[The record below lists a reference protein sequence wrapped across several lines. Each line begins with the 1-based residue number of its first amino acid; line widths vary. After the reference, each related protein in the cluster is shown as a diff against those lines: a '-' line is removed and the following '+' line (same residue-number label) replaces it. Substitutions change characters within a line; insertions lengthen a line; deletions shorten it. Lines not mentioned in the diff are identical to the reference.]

1 MQVRKGSTMR
11 FRGKRDAQ
19 RGVALFLTVFA
30 LLLLS
35 GIAIAM
41 LFSSDTETTISV
53 NYRDKQAAIFGALAG
68 LQEARDRI
76 HPLTGDLGP
85 GTNVPSGGL
94 NIVPTALPLSSA
106 ANVLYIINPAPGET
120 VAPWDPT
127 NKYFDNEL
135 CQETYFVANLGVTAG
150 TPGTPCPAT
159 SASVPTGSAW
169 YSWYDNSQ
177 KETNT
182 GAKGTGGAAQM
193 ETAYQLKDSGGSKI
207 PLNYKWVRIHLK
219 ADNMTPVTVGTGTG
233 KQLCWNGSHEQQI
246 SAGYHTD
253 CTPPAGGVTSITV
266 TASGSGY
273 TSVPTVSI
281 TGGSG
286 SGATATAS
294 IVELPTGI
302 TSVTLTNPGA
312 GYSSV
317 PTVTITPSDGNGSG
331 AVVNASLANT
341 VPVQSVSWSS
351 STPACYPIGTAPTVS
366 FNPAGATASAAMT
379 GNTCIRGFNAS
390 GTCSSRNVTATV
402 TASNGTGTVAF
413 SGSISA
419 GNNKKADGS
428 YTPSNPGSYTT
439 VPSMFSVASP
449 CSSVTITPTYGIQ
462 INTINVTAGGSYQA
476 GLPPAVS
483 FSGATPV
490 GGTPSATATLS
501 GGASPG
507 SVASLT
513 IPSGGSGS
521 GYTANP
527 ILTIAPPCTP
537 LSSCGGIQ
545 ATGTA
550 SINPSYGVSGIQ
562 VVNAGTGYSQSSP
575 PTVTISGGGGSGAT
589 AVASVGSGGSYQG
602 QVYLLTSLAV
612 TQSGARAMLQAET
625 AVNYNQ
631 FTLGLGGAL
640 TLIGPTPVFGTPNS
654 NPFHM
659 IGTDCP
665 TCAPAP
671 AGCSTTAYPP
681 KDAIGIYDPTG
692 ATDPSAVQTVIGELG
707 KPNNYIGANSSPDVH
722 NANLGSMT
730 ASDLNSFVSAV
741 SSVATN
747 VYGSNPGSINLGT
760 AANPAINVVNG
771 NFSMGSSTGYGI
783 LVVTGTLTFSGNYS
797 WNGLILVIGAG
808 ASVMNGGG
816 NGQINGSVF
825 VANTAG
831 GNINSPSADWSGGG
845 GNGIQ
850 YDHCWADDMLARVPY
865 TPIMSPNGLQ
875 IVSLRT
881 LVY

>member
-1 MQVRKGSTMR
+1 MQVTQASTMR

-53 NYRDKQAAIFGALAG
+53 NYRDKQAAIFGTLAG

-94 NIVPTALPLSSA
+94 NIVPTALPSTSA

-127 NKYFDNEL
+127 NRYFDTEL
-135 CQETYFVANLGVTAG
+135 CHETYFVANLGVTAG

-159 SASVPTGSAW
+159 SASVPAGTAW

-182 GAKGTGGAAQM
+182 GAHGTGGAAQL
-193 ETAYQLKDSGGSKI
+193 ETAYQLKDSGGNKI

-233 KQLCWNGSHEQQI
+233 KQLCWNGSHETQI
-246 SAGYHTD
+246 ATGYHTD
-253 CTPPAGGVTSITV
+253 CTPPAGGVTAVSV
-266 TASGSGY
+266 TANGSGY
-273 TSVPTVSI
+273 TSVPTVSF
-281 TGGSG
+281 TGGGGSG
-286 SGATATAS
+286 AAAVAS
-294 IVELPTGI
+294 IYQLPTGI
-302 TSVTLTNPGA
+302 TSVALTNPGA
-312 GYSSV
+312 GYTTA
-317 PTVTITPSDGNGSG
+317 PAVTITPTDGNGSG
-331 AVVNASLANT
+331 AAVTATLNNK

-351 STPACYPIGTAPTVS
+351 PAKPACYAIATKPDVS
-366 FNPAGATASAAMT
+366 FNPAGATATATMT
-379 GNTCIRGFNAS
+379 GNSCIYSVSVS
-390 GTCSSRNVTATV
+390 GTCTGTTSTMSAT
-402 TASNGTGTVAF
+402 NGSGTVAF
-413 SGSISA
+413 SGTIKA
-419 GNNKKADGS
+419 KGNGNIKD
-428 YTPSNPGSYTT
+428 YTVDNPGSYTT
-439 VPSMFSVASP
+439 MPTTFSGGSGCP
-449 CSSVTITPTYGIQ
+449 GVTITATPGIQ
-462 INTINVTAGGSYQA
+462 ISSIPLSSGGAYTPGS
-476 GLPPAVS
+476 PPSVS
-483 FSGATPV
+483 FSGAVPV

-501 GGASPG
+501 SGTAGMLTT
-507 SVASLT
+507 LT
-513 IPSGGSGS
+513 IPTGGNGS

-527 ILTIAPPCTP
+527 TLTIAPPCTP
-537 LSSCGGIQ
+537 YPACGGVQ
-545 ATGTA
+545 ATGIADIT
-550 SINPSYGVSGIQ
+550 PSYGVSGVQ
-562 VVNAGTGYSQSSP
+562 VTNAGSGYSQSNP

-589 AVASVGSGGSYQG
+589 GVASVGSGGSYQG

-665 TCAPAP
+665 TCGPVP
-671 AGCSTTAYPP
+671 AGCNTAVSPP

-707 KPNNYIGANSSPDVH
+707 KPNNYIGASSAPDVH
-722 NANLGSMT
+722 NANLGTMT
-730 ASDLNSFVSAV
+730 AADLNSFVSAV

-760 AANPAINVVNG
+760 AANPPINVVNG
-771 NFSMGSSTGYGI
+771 NYSMGPSTGYGI
-783 LVVTGTLTFSGNYS
+783 LVVTGTLTISGNYS
-797 WNGLILVIGAG
+797 WNGLILVIGTG
-808 ASVMNGGG
+808 AAVMNGGG
-816 NGQINGSVF
+816 HEQIVGGLF
-825 VANTAG
+825 IANTAG
-831 GNINSPSADWSGGG
+831 GTINSPTANWSGGG